1 MLFSKIINIRTSP
14 VIIRLAWTNRP
25 NVHNSAGKFSS
36 GLSAAGVS
44 PRAYEPV
51 VAMAQNSNIRTP
63 IVCVMGHVDHGKTSL
78 LDRIR
83 GSSVVAS
90 EAGAITQHI
99 GATIVPIE
107 AIRKMSGTM
116 EKVPINIPGL
126 LFIDTPGHHAFTTL
140 RARGGALADMA
151 ILVVDIT
158 QGFQPQTIEAL
169 QILRNCKTPF
179 VIAATKVDR
188 IHGWRVSENETF
200 LSSFSRQ
207 NERVIGE
214 VENKTYE
221 IVGKL
226 GELGF
231 SADRFDRVA
240 DFSRNLAIVPISAH
254 TGEGIADLLL
264 VMIGLAQRYMGQELQ
279 LTVEGPGA
287 GTVLEV
293 KEERGLGATLD
304 VILYDGTLS
313 VGDEIAVARQ
323 NGVLVTK
330 VRSLLQ
336 PRPMKEILIEDR
348 FERVKSVTAATGIKV
363 SAPQLEGV
371 IAGSPFF
378 VIRGNRQEIEERIRK
393 EMQEIH
399 VTLADEGL
407 VIKADTIGALEA
419 LCKELEAKEIGVMR
433 AEVGPVSRHDLIETE
448 TIKNLYYR
456 ALLAFNTPILPDAAE
471 MIKNPLYTQVKVFD
485 ANVIYQ
491 LIDQY
496 VAWRDEQKRLLEQKK
511 FEHVIMP
518 AKIRL
523 LPDCVFRQSNPAVVG
538 VRVLGGKLRSD
549 VDLIKPDGKKVGHL
563 KNIQLRGENIR
574 EAEAGLEVAISI
586 EGATVGR
593 QIAVG
598 DDLLVDIPERH
609 VKVLEREMMKT
620 LNIAAQEVLAEYT
633 AMRRKTEPFWGK

>member
-1 MLFSKIINIRTSP
+1 
-14 VIIRLAWTNRP
+14 
-25 NVHNSAGKFSS
+25 
-36 GLSAAGVS
+36 
-44 PRAYEPV
+44 
-51 VAMAQNSNIRTP
+51 
-63 IVCVMGHVDHGKTSL
+63 
-78 LDRIR
+78 
-83 GSSVVAS
+83 
-90 EAGAITQHI
+90 
-99 GATIVPIE
+99 
-107 AIRKMSGTM
+107 
-116 EKVPINIPGL
+116 VPINIPGL

-151 ILVVDIT
+151 ILVVDIN

-179 VIAATKVDR
+179 VIAATKMDR
-188 IHGWRVSENETF
+188 IHGWRVNENESF
-200 LSSFSRQ
+200 LSSFSKQ
-207 NERVIGE
+207 NERVKGD

-226 GELGF
+226 SELDF

-240 DFSRNLAIVPISAH
+240 DFRRNLAIVPVSAY
-254 TGEGIADLLL
+254 TGEGIPDLLL
-264 VMIGLAQRYMGQELQ
+264 VMIGLAQRYMGDELK
-279 LTVEGPGA
+279 LSVEGPGA

-293 KEERGLGATLD
+293 KEERGLGTTLD
-304 VILYDGTLS
+304 VILYDGTLA
-313 VGDEIAVARQ
+313 VGDEIAVATQ
-323 NGVLVTK
+323 GDVVVTK
-330 VRSLLQ
+330 VRSLLK
-336 PRPMKEILIEDR
+336 PRPMKEILVEDR
-348 FERVKSVTAATGIKV
+348 FDRVKSVAAAAGIKV
-363 SAPQLEGV
+363 TAPNLEGV

-378 VIRGNRQEIEERIRK
+378 VIRANRDEVEAKIKK
-393 EMQEIH
+393 EMTEIH
-399 VTLADEGL
+399 VNLADEGI

-448 TIKNLYYR
+448 TIKNQYYR

-471 MIKNPLYTQVKVFD
+471 MIKNPLYTQVRVFSG
-485 ANVIYQ
+485 NVIYQ

-496 VAWRDEQKRLLEQKK
+496 IAWRDEQKRLLEQKR
-511 FEHVIMP
+511 FEHVVMP

-549 VDLIKPDGKKVGHL
+549 VDLIKPDGKKIGHL
-563 KNIQLRGENIR
+563 KTMQLRSETIR

-593 QIAVG
+593 QISVG

-620 LNIAAQEVLAEYT
+620 LNPAAQEVLLEYT
-633 AMRRKTEPFWGK
+633 TMRRQAEPFWGK